1 MEDYKCETIK
11 MINWR
16 ESLAQSSKKG
26 RLIQYLEGQIV
37 LVAINIGL
45 DFVKKNQVKWS
56 ARNVMKVLFYN
67 KFQLSRKVLQVNHL
81 IKNAIKD
88 N

>member
-45 DFVKKNQVKWS
+45 DFVKKKSSEVKCTKCDES
-56 ARNVMKVLFYN
+56 SF
-67 KFQLSRKVLQVNHL
+67 LQQIPIV
-81 IKNAIKD
+81 
-88 N
+88 